1 MGEGAAVG
9 AEVGVG
15 RSVEEVRDAAGVDI
29 GVALDLAREVALVIF
44 RKQLRQ
50 KQPPPQPL

>member
-1 MGEGAAVG
+1 VGEGAAVG

-15 RSVEEVRDAAGVDI
+15 RGVEEVRDAAGVDI